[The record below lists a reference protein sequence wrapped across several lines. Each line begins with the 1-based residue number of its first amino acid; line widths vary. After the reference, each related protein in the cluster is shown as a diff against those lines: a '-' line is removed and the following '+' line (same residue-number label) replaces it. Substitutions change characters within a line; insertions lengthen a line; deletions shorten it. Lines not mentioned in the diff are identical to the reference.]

1 MFRHPAFRL
10 LFLGQVLTSF
20 AGNALFLSLGV
31 WAKDLT
37 GSNTAAG
44 LVFFFVTLPVVCGPF
59 IGHLVDR
66 FHRRS
71 VLMVA
76 CGGTAALVMLLLL
89 VHSADRMWLVHVV
102 AAGYGVAAIFVR
114 ASQAGLIKS
123 LIPPRDLA
131 AANAYLRS
139 AGDALRVVSPL
150 VGVGVYA
157 VTGGPVLA
165 VLVAG
170 LYLLA
175 LVIFRLLPR
184 TRDTAEGAG
193 KEELSLRRLS
203 AGLQHLWS
211 HTSLAV
217 MTAAIAAAYCVLGF
231 FDSTDF
237 AVVQES
243 LHRPP
248 SFFSVLTSLQGA
260 GSIGGG
266 LTAALLV
273 RRLGEHRTA
282 GIGLAAMAFGALGM
296 TQTGLVV
303 VLGAFALFGV
313 GATWLAIGYS
323 TAWQRHTPG
332 PLIGRVSTAA
342 DLSMLGPQAASIL
355 LGAVLIGF
363 VPYRVLLLV
372 CFVTLLAAGIALL
385 STHGRSSAQ
394 EPDAEAPPSPLD
406 RPPDREP
413 YHRTPRDKQTGHTT

>member
-1 MFRHPAFRL
+1 MFRNTAFRL
-10 LFLGQVLTSF
+10 LLLGQVLTSF

-59 IGHLVDR
+59 IGHVVDR

-76 CGGTAALVMLLLL
+76 CGATAALVMLLLL
-89 VHSADRMWLVHVV
+89 VHSAHRMWLVYVV

-114 ASQAGLIKS
+114 AAQAGLIKT
-123 LIPPRDLA
+123 LIPPQDLA

-165 VLVAG
+165 GLVAG
-170 LYLLA
+170 LYVLA
-175 LVIFRLLPR
+175 LVVFRLLPR
-184 TRDTAEGAG
+184 TSDTAEGTG
-193 KEELSLRRLS
+193 REELSLRRLG
-203 AGLQHLWS
+203 AGLRHLWS
-211 HTSLAV
+211 HRPLAV
-217 MTAAIAAAYCVLGF
+217 MTAAVSAAFCVLGF

-237 AVVQES
+237 AVVQDS
-243 LHRPP
+243 LHRAP
-248 SFFSVLTSLQGA
+248 SFFSVLTSVQGA
-260 GSIGGG
+260 GSIVGG
-266 LTAALLV
+266 LTAALLI

-282 GIGLAAMAFGALGM
+282 GIGLAVMAFGALGM
-296 TQTGLVV
+296 TLGGLAV
-303 VLGAFALFGV
+303 VLGAFVLFGV
-313 GATWLAIGYS
+313 GVPWLAVGYS
-323 TAWQRHTPG
+323 TTWQRHTPG

-342 DLSMLGPQAASIL
+342 DLSMLGPQAASVL

-372 CFVTLLAAGIALL
+372 CCVVLLGAGIALL
-385 STHGRSSAQ
+385 VTHDRSSDRDPEAGTPSSPADSG
-394 EPDAEAPPSPLD
+394 PDDRAP
-406 RPPDREP
+406 RNR
-413 YHRTPRDKQTGHTT
+413 QTEQTT